1 MSLIDCS
8 ANERRHD
15 SLCHSREQQREST
28 DINLSLWA
36 LKECIRARAS
46 RKELNADTR
55 YRLSN
60 LTRILRTAIEQKD
73 AQLAV
78 IATVAGNATD
88 TEHTLE
94 TLKTVS
100 SLVAMEDAVEEIE
113 AREVVVTLPKNAN
126 VLVPKQCDRFP
137 TTRTG
142 SKL

>member
-1 MSLIDCS
+1 MY
-8 ANERRHD
+8 
-15 SLCHSREQQREST
+15 HSRKQQREST

-46 RKELNADTR
+46 TKELTADSR

-60 LTRILRTAIEQKD
+60 LTRILRTAIEKKD

-100 SLVAMEDAVEEIE
+100 SLVAMEDSVEEIE
-113 AREVVVTLPKNAN
+113 PREVVVTSPNNAN
-126 VLVPKQCDRFP
+126 VLVPQQCERM
-137 TTRTG
+137 
-142 SKL
+142 